1 MDAILDLLPVLPI
14 REAWA
19 VGLIVVLAALRP
31 VGRLGW
37 AAATALLAA
46 GISTIIV
53 GADGFSVLG
62 LRPLWGSVAL
72 LGWLVL
78 GALLASTVIAPPLRW
93 EPRTGPGAA
102 TALIAGSAF
111 VHTGIAWHAGGAPG
125 VASAGWLSGALGPGD
140 LDALSAGPLG
150 WPIAWVLQ
158 APPVITP
165 RGGGILL
172 GLVAVALVV
181 AGADRLGRRWGHLGT
196 ARCTAAAV
204 AWAPPLL
211 LSHAA
216 APWALLATAALV
228 WSWWALAEVWAGR
241 HRSGRIAFVSGGLLG
256 VAVGIALWPVVL
268 APLWMRR
275 FGARTAG
282 WSIVGFGTA
291 ILAAVAAMIPTRIGF
306 ADVWQAGVVSRLE
319 VAVAPWWVAA
329 LIGLAALLLLAISR
343 PLSPTRLSAMTAAL
357 LLAIAAWWPADAVV
371 AGAVPAI
378 PFVLLAAV
386 APDKPEERWPPDSE
400 VTTTGRRQVEV

>member
-1 MDAILDLLPVLPI
+1 MDTVLDLLPVLPV

-19 VGLIVVLAALRP
+19 IGLIVVLAALRP

-37 AAATALLAA
+37 SAAAALIVSAVA
-46 GISTIIV
+46 TVIV
-53 GADGFSVLG
+53 GADGFAVLG
-62 LRPLWGSVAL
+62 PETLWESLAL
-72 LGWLVL
+72 AGWAVL
-78 GALLASTVIAPPLRW
+78 AALLASTVAAPPLRW
-93 EPRTGPGAA
+93 EPRTGPSAA

-111 VHTGIAWHAGGAPG
+111 VHAGIAWHAGGGPG
-125 VASAGWLSGALGPGD
+125 VAAETWLSGGLGPSD
-140 LDALSAGPLG
+140 LEALSAGPLG
-150 WPIAWVLQ
+150 WPIAWLLQ
-158 APPVITP
+158 APPVLSP

-172 GLVAVALVV
+172 GLTAAALIV

-211 LSHAA
+211 LAHAL

-291 ILAAVAAMIPTRIGF
+291 ILAAVAAMIPTDIGF
-306 ADVWQAGVVSRLE
+306 ADVWQAGVVAQLDA
-319 VAVAPWWVAA
+319 AVLPWWVAA
-329 LIGLAALLLLAISR
+329 LVGLAALLLLAFSR

-357 LLAIAAWWPADAVV
+357 LLAIAAWWPIDA
-371 AGAVPAI
+371 AVSGPVSAI

-400 VTTTGRRQVEV
+400 VTTGGRQEVGV